1 MGSKTQLS
9 RGIRSCGA
17 LAGSAHHVQH
27 RQPSGKYQHIFR
39 FDAHRHTHGIQHF
52 TARDGSGGQDQRIR
66 CGTLAQQHRCAVAQR
81 FFQQRD
87 HGHCLAV
94 LIQQHP
100 QHFFPLD
107 VCRVCQQIRG
117 PFLPQMTLQCLAHAQ
132 HAGSTVGHLQGNAH
146 ALCHRQ
152 AGEQVGILPG
162 KGAQRLAGAIG
173 KMVGHGTAAHQRSQV
188 AVGTQKQ
195 MVQITQYKR

>member
-1 MGSKTQLS
+1 M
-9 RGIRSCGA
+9 
-17 LAGSAHHVQH
+17 
-27 RQPSGKYQHIFR
+27 
-39 FDAHRHTHGIQHF
+39 
-52 TARDGSGGQDQRIR
+52 
-66 CGTLAQQHRCAVAQR
+66 
-81 FFQQRD
+81 
-87 HGHCLAV
+87 
-94 LIQQHP
+94 
-100 QHFFPLD
+100 
-107 VCRVCQQIRG
+107 
-117 PFLPQMTLQCLAHAQ
+117 MLQCLAHAQ

-173 KMVGHGTAAHQRSQV
+173 KMVGHGTAAHQRRSAEPHTAQNGPHCPRRALGKHRKTSAAADEQLQHIPHHLRQV